1 MSRSFDDYV
10 EPLSYGQICKKVW
23 DIVYTAHY
31 SSEVDDEELPRLQ
44 VVTGALIAAMLEKLA
59 SKDEEPRIV
68 RRVDDCRSLAT
79 EPTVCFLL
87 CATSTGIKGKRFKTT
102 KSEWDTSIAFNV
114 RENFFDLDPDEIPL
128 LVARCRYTLSD
139 KQIKYFMKTETGRR
153 KMLQEYCEVL
163 YVVTGDDGERTV
175 KPEAR
180 LTDEEKIFF
189 GRYKAELYGKD
200 ED

>member
-68 RRVDDCRSLAT
+68 RCIDDCRSLAA

-87 CATSTGIKGKRFKTT
+87 CATPTGIEEKWFKTS
-102 KSEWDTSIAFNV
+102 KPEWDSSIAFNV
-114 RENFFDLDPDEIPL
+114 RENFFDLAPAKIPL

-175 KPEAR
+175 KPEGE
-180 LTDEEKIFF
+180 LTTEEKAFF
-189 GRYKAELYGKD
+189 ARYRTELFGKD
-200 ED
+200 EY